1 MKVTLKKILIVV
13 AIILVIY
20 LGYVYYRKEKYA
32 QYDALGNPALDKN
45 YNMVDNWPVAGGG
58 FSGYEGYDGVYGTA
72 SSEAWVKSHNPY
84 DVTAYDYKNDYT
96 DPIDLESD
104 SRDCALGDNPYACG
118 ALKGGNS
125 HYML

>member
-1 MKVTLKKILIVV
+1 MKISLKKILIVV

-20 LGYVYYRKEKYA
+20 LGYVLLRKYRKEKYSSTSA
-32 QYDALGNPALDKN
+32 SYYDLGSPACDKN
-45 YNMVDNWPVAGGG
+45 YNMVDLWPVVGKEHFG
-58 FSGYEGYDGVYGTA
+58 GVYGGD
-72 SSEAWVKSHNPY
+72 AWVKSHNPY
-84 DVTAYDYKNDYT
+84 DVTAADYKNGPYT

-118 ALKGGNS
+118 ALKGGNQ

>member
-1 MKVTLKKILIVV
+1 MKYGFKKILIGV

-20 LGYVYYRKEKYA
+20 LGWTYYRKEKYA
-32 QYDALGNPALDKN
+32 QYYDLGSPACDKN
-45 YNMVDNWPVAGGG
+45 YNMVDLWPVVGKEH
-58 FSGYEGYDGVYGTA
+58 FEGVYGDN
-72 SSEAWVKSHNPY
+72 SWVKSHNPY
-84 DVTAYDYKNDYT
+84 DVTAAEYKDGPYT

-118 ALKGGNS
+118 ALKGGNQ